1 MAQNVTIAGAAYK
14 SVPAIDLPKT
24 GGGTARFYDTQG
36 NKALTPGLTAQNSVD
51 VKSYA
56 TVSVAAVTKE
66 LLAKLDSDFV
76 AENVRKDVDLF
87 GLVGTLESGGGSGG
101 ETWVLNETVDCST
114 EISEDPI
121 EISFTSDGQTF
132 QGIYVGDDSVCYF
145 DDDGMTWEKYVDEVW
160 DTKYCRKITFASA
173 PAGELL
179 TWLTSNGVKQAPD
192 TAVEDKMSVT
202 VYSDGALTLTP
213 HVPYDAIKQ
222 VNLTFDL
229 TRYLKITT
237 APSAPSSP
245 KENEIWIKAS
255 PYDWNGAYV
264 FGADKPS
271 SPMGT
276 TAWFPLEEGQGII
289 RKACVY
295 SSKNADWV
303 AADAYIY
310 TGGKWVQIATA
321 TYYLINGT
329 DKCLA
334 VTGGWNG
341 VRYYWSSSLPG
352 GVPTVSWAD
361 GGVSITAS
369 STAAGSLLV
378 TENAIDVTSY
388 SEMVIECESA
398 SDQVMCQLSTG
409 TGDKFKAGQAASV
422 TLKAGTNTMDLSAL
436 TGKYYVGIQPRAQKK
451 TKITQILLR

>member
-1 MAQNVTIAGAAYK
+1 MPPISNKKLYYI
-14 SVPAIDLPKT
+14 
-24 GGGTARFYDTQG
+24 TASG
-36 NKALTPGLTAQNSVD
+36 EKV
-51 VKSYA
+51 
-56 TVSVAAVTKE
+56 
-66 LLAKLDSDFV
+66 
-76 AENVRKDVDLF
+76 
-87 GLVGTLESGGGSGG
+87 LVGTFGAATGAG
-101 ETWVLNETVDCST
+101 NY
-114 EISEDPI
+114 
-121 EISFTSDGQTF
+121 FTFTDAN
-132 QGIYVGDDSVCYF
+132 YRRLRF
-145 DDDGMTWEKYVDEVW
+145 DK
-160 DTKYCRKITFASA
+160 S
-173 PAGELL
+173 PSGELL
-179 TWLTSNGVKQAPD
+179 TWLEKNATKQASD
-192 TAVEDKMSVT
+192 IAVQGSKSVT
-202 VYSDGALTLTP
+202 VSSSGSVSVTP
-213 HVPYDAIKQ
+213 DDPYDA
-222 VNLTFDL
+222 
-229 TRYLKITT
+229 LKKTVITVAGMLPIT
-237 APSAPSSP
+237 ITPTEPSAP
-245 KENEIWIKAS
+245 KENDIWIQAT
-255 PYDWNGAYV
+255 PYKLEGSYV
-264 FGADKPS
+264 FASDTPS
-271 SPMGT
+271 SPIDIA
-276 TAWFPLEEGQGII
+276 AWFPLEEGKGII
-289 RKACVY
+289 RKVCVY

-352 GVPTVSWAD
+352 GVPTVTWAN

-378 TENAIDVTSY
+378 TENAIDVTQY